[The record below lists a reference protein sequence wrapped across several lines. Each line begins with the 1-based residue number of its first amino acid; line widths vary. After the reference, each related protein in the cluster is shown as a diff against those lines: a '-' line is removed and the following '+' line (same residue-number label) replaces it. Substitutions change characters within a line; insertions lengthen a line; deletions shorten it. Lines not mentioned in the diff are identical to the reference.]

1 MDLFD
6 VVIIGAGPAGSDL
19 GLGLAQA
26 GQRVALVE
34 KDLPGG
40 TCLNR
45 GCIPT
50 KALLHLAEVQE
61 NLESLLKEDLSQ
73 DSTVLEQRS
82 LMAGEKALSFRD
94 KVVGTQRQGLEAQ
107 LKRTK
112 NLSLFRNQG
121 RIIGSHEVRLEESG
135 QLLTGDAIVIAAG
148 SVPSWPP
155 IPGADEDGVYTSDA
169 FLDERADCKVWDFS
183 KITIIGGGVIGAEMA
198 DYFHSIGKDVLI
210 LEALDSLV
218 PNLDKAL
225 GQGLSRAFKKKGIK
239 VEAGARVEEILKRST
254 GGLGVA
260 YRFSKSDEAF
270 LAESDIVLM
279 ATGRRANTA
288 ELLDETVGVETDRGK
303 IVTDCFFRS
312 TVPSIYAIGDSRL
325 GSMLLAHEASLDAKR
340 LTKILLSED
349 DTALPKAP
357 VVPSCVYTTPELA
370 QVGLTEEMCKTA
382 KIAYYTAKAT
392 TTANARNLILGG
404 ERGFIN
410 LVCDPE
416 RQVLLG
422 AQLMG
427 PRATDMVDTLALA
440 INEEIRLDRL
450 DAQCH
455 AHPSF
460 SESLGMAVR
469 AAIEKIKVQTT
480 GV

>member
-1 MDLFD
+1 MTLMDHFD
-6 VVIIGAGPAGSDL
+6 VIVIGAGPGGSDL
-19 GLGLAQA
+19 ALSLAQA
-26 GQRVALVE
+26 GQSVALVE

-61 NLESLLKEDLSQ
+61 NLETLLTEELSKETTILD
-73 DSTVLEQRS
+73 QRRT
-82 LMAGEKALSFRD
+82 LAGEKALAFRD
-94 KVVGTQRQGLEAQ
+94 KVVATQRKGLETQ

-112 NLSLFRNQG
+112 NLTVFHDLG
-121 RIIGSHEVRLEESG
+121 RISQAHEVRLEESG
-135 QLLTGDAIVIAAG
+135 RLLTGDSIVIATG
-148 SVPSWPP
+148 SVPSLPP
-155 IPGADEDGVYTSDA
+155 IAGADSDGVYTSDA
-169 FLDERADCKVWDFS
+169 FLDERADRKVWDFS

-225 GQGLSRAFKKKGIK
+225 GRGLSQAFKKKGIK
-239 VEAGARVEEILKRST
+239 VETGARVEEILKRST

-260 YRFSKSDEAF
+260 YKSSKTDEA
-270 LAESDIVLM
+270 LVAESDIVLI
-279 ATGRRANTA
+279 ATGRKANT
-288 ELLDETVGVETDRGK
+288 EGLLDETVGVETDRGR
-303 IVTDCFFRS
+303 IVTDRFFRS
-312 TVPSIYAIGDSRL
+312 TVASIYAIGDSRL

-340 LTKILLSED
+340 LTEILLRKD
-349 DTALPKAP
+349 DTDLAQVP

-370 QVGLTEEMCKTA
+370 QVGLTEEACKA
-382 KIAYYTAKAT
+382 RGISCFTAKAT

-440 INEEIRLDRL
+440 INEEISLDRL

-469 AAIEKIKVQTT
+469 AAIEKLKY
-480 GV
+480 